1 MRMLFLI
8 RYPEAQIGMSAAG
21 MDLINSIYPSSE
33 GPPSILDLKPKVV
46 DWLSLLSTTEAG
58 LQ

>member
-1 MRMLFLI
+1 MLFLI
-8 RYPEAQIGMSAAG
+8 RYPEAQTGMSAAG

-33 GPPSILDLKPKVV
+33 GPPGILDLKPKVV
-46 DWLSLLSTTEAG
+46 DWLSLLSTTEAE